1 MTENLAGF
9 AYDFVP
15 GDSTRTL
22 LLLHGTGGN
31 EKSLVE
37 IARTLDPSAHLLSPR
52 GKVLENG
59 MPRYFRR
66 DERGVFD
73 RNDLRLRTEELA
85 QFIVEASHIHSF
97 DLLNLIGVGYSN
109 GANILSHLLF
119 VHPEIVKAAIS
130 FRPTSQSLPDAP
142 GSYDL
147 KKKALFTAFGSRDE
161 MTTEEDAQTFV
172 SSLDSAN
179 ADLTSCTTPGGHGL
193 TPGDIDEAR
202 HWLQKLA

>member
-15 GDSTRTL
+15 GTGTRTL

-31 EKSLVE
+31 EKSLIN
-37 IARTLDPSAHLLSPR
+37 IARALDPSARLLSPR

-73 RNDLRLRTEELA
+73 RNDLRLRTEELV
-85 QFIVEASHIHSF
+85 QFIIEASHIHSF

-119 VHPEIVKAAIS
+119 VHPEIVNAAALL
-130 FRPTSQSLPDAP
+130 RPSSQSLPDSP

-147 KKKALFTAFGSRDE
+147 KKKAVFTAFGSHDE
-161 MTTEEDAQTFV
+161 MTTEEDAKTFV
-172 SSLDSAN
+172 SSLESAN
-179 ADLTSCTTPGGHGL
+179 ADLTSFTAPAGHAL
-193 TPGDIDEAR
+193 TQGDIDETR
-202 HWLQKLA
+202 RWLEKLA